1 MLWVILTFFTIPSVL
16 SALSSNP
23 FEQLVSIRIR
33 LFRTIYVTRRQAV
46 IRCEVN
52 VGNISHT
59 LAAELYPNPAHE
71 QIQII
76 LPDGT
81 AQANYCLTDA
91 LGRVLSKGMLDG
103 NRSELSLQPYRNGI
117 YFLKITDGQQRSNV
131 FKIVKQ

>member
-1 MLWVILTFFTIPSVL
+1 DSTL
-16 SALSSNP
+16 SWIIVD
-23 FEQLVSIRIR
+23 VSCSGMDT
-33 LFRTIYVTRRQAV
+33 LFLEVTDECGYVTRRQAV

-59 LAAELYPNPAHE
+59 LAAEVYPNPAHE

-81 AQANYCLTDA
+81 AQADYCLTDA
-91 LGRVLSKGMLDG
+91 LGRVLSKGMFNE
-103 NRSELSLQPYRNGI
+103 NRSELSLQPYRSGI
-117 YFLKITDGQQRSNV
+117 YFLKITDGLQRSNV